1 MILLNAQFRC
11 WRFKKPMAIAW
22 WQRTAWQKFANC
34 FWTAWQLW
42 RLSLFVELVSLETA
56 LNLGSILPL
65 AIILHHI
72 GLHIMWCVFSSLRWM
87 RLRIISCRG
96 ANTPSTLLRRNRCF
110 LFCSYFYCCHL
121 HPFVPTILFTAS
133 RALGPHQDWLER
145 QSWTT
150 SGPAHILLKIGELV
164 FQT

>member
-1 MILLNAQFRC
+1 MNFRWQAHLDTSMWKLLSWIVSCGTWEDWDVPWC
-11 WRFKKPMAIAW
+11 WI
-22 WQRTAWQKFANC
+22 
-34 FWTAWQLW
+34 
-42 RLSLFVELVSLETA
+42 LVSVLNETQMWVEGCECCFCEPR
-56 LNLGSILPL
+56 LQYKYSENTNT
-65 AIILHHI
+65 
-72 GLHIMWCVFSSLRWM
+72 LHIMWCVFSSLRWM

-133 RALGPHQDWLER
+133 SAVGPYQDWLER